1 MYSPK
6 EADLQQRVFDNI
18 ASLLGVPDASFQ
30 ADETPQAALD
40 FSGTLSLRGNRI
52 HIVGEVKAV
61 GEPWAIRSA
70 ILRLSEH
77 RTQNPQH
84 LALLVSEFI
93 GPQGRALCK
102 RYRIAYID
110 LLGNCYL
117 EWGDV
122 YIDKAREGV
131 SSRMPKRAKS
141 LFSDKAS
148 LVIRC
153 ALDRL
158 GQPQKVRELSRQ
170 LGLSPAWVSQV
181 LRRLVSAGYAAQ
193 LGHGTVLSRPLD
205 LLNDWAESYS
215 FAGRNDVRPFFCE
228 APTPEQVIH
237 RVASVPAEA
246 VGRYALTLH
255 AGASLVAP
263 FSKYH
268 EVHIYID
275 PSGLRGETERQWIE
289 ALGLQPV
296 ETGGNVYLT
305 WPYYKEGAFY
315 GSRKINGVWV
325 ASDIQL
331 YVDLYNYP
339 IRGREQAEYL
349 MRNRLADL
357 DTQREL

>member
-6 EADLQQRVFDNI
+6 EADLQQRVFENI

-52 HIVGEVKAV
+52 RIVGEVKAV

-70 ILRLSEH
+70 IHRLGEH
-77 RTQNPQH
+77 RTRNPQS
-84 LALLVSEFI
+84 LPLLVSQFI

-102 RYRIAYID
+102 RYHVAYVD
-110 LLGNCYL
+110 LLGNSYL

-122 YIDKAREGV
+122 YIDKAREGA
-131 SSRMPKRAKS
+131 SSRMHKRAKS

-148 LVIRC
+148 LVIRS
-153 ALDRL
+153 ALDTV

-170 LGLSPAWVSQV
+170 LGLSPAWVSHV
-181 LRRLVSAGYAAQ
+181 LRRLVSAGYAARV
-193 LGHGTVLSRPLD
+193 GDGTVVSRPLD
-205 LLNDWAESYS
+205 LLADWAESYS
-215 FAGRNDVRPFFCE
+215 FTRRNDSRSYFCE
-228 APTPEQVIH
+228 APTPQQVIA
-237 RVASVPAEA
+237 RVASVPADD

-263 FSKYH
+263 FSKFH
-268 EVHIYID
+268 EVHIYVE
-275 PSGLRGETERQWIE
+275 PSGLREETERVWKH
-289 ALGLQPV
+289 ALDLQPV
-296 ETGGNVYLT
+296 QTGGNVYLT
-305 WPYYKEGAFY
+305 WPYYREGAFY
-315 GSRKINGVWV
+315 GRRNINGVWV

-331 YVDLYNYP
+331 FVDLYNYP
-339 IRGREQAEYL
+339 VRGREQAEHL

-357 DTQREL
+357 DSQRDL

>member
-1 MYSPK
+1 MHSPK
-6 EADLQQRVFDNI
+6 EADLQQRVFENI

-30 ADETPQAALD
+30 ADETPQAGLD
-40 FSGTLSLRGNRI
+40 FSGALSLRGNRI
-52 HIVGEVKAV
+52 HIVGEVKAI

-70 ILRLSEH
+70 IHRLSEH
-77 RTQNPQH
+77 RTQNPEH

-122 YIDKAREGV
+122 YMDKAREGV

-148 LVIRC
+148 LVIRS
-153 ALDRL
+153 ALERL
-158 GQPQKVRELSRQ
+158 SQPQKVRELSRQ

-193 LGHGTVLSRPLD
+193 VGDGTVLSRPLD

-215 FAGRNDVRPFFCE
+215 FAGRNDSRSYFCE
-228 APTPEQVIH
+228 APTPQQVIA
-237 RVASVPAEA
+237 RVASVPADD

-263 FSKYH
+263 FSKFH
-268 EVHIYID
+268 EVHIYVES
-275 PSGLRGETERQWIE
+275 SGLREETERVWKH
-289 ALGLQPV
+289 ALDLQPV
-296 ETGGNVYLT
+296 QTGGNVYLT
-305 WPYYKEGAFY
+305 WPYYQEGAFY
-315 GSRKINGVWV
+315 GSRNINGVWI

-331 YVDLYNYP
+331 YLDLYNYP

-349 MRNRLADL
+349 MRTRLTHL
-357 DTQREL
+357 HSQG